1 MAETKHKDTVRGRK
15 RSLQSTTQRYLPIAE
30 IRNDT
35 VLLKNG
41 GIRAVIQVEALNF
54 NLKSETEQ
62 QSIIAGYGAFM
73 NTLTFPIQVSIRSIK
88 TNIDN
93 YLASISQLGEKQQNP
108 LLKQQTLHYVN
119 FIQQLL
125 EVADIMQK
133 HFYVI
138 IPIDQT
144 IRKKTLLEQF
154 MDWLHPDDTLAKAS
168 IRNRNLIGGLK
179 ELNERSE
186 LVMTGLNNVG
196 LHTRRLSTRELLIL
210 YYEIFNPKTSQH
222 QKIPSDMNALGFV
235 KAHI

>member
-1 MAETKHKDTVRGRK
+1 MSDSKQKDTVRTRK
-15 RSLQSTTQRYLPIAE
+15 RSVQMSTQRYLPIAE

-62 QSIIAGYGAFM
+62 QSIISGYGAFM
-73 NTLTFPIQVSIRSIK
+73 NTLTFPIQISIRSIK
-88 TNIDN
+88 TNIDS
-93 YLASISQLGEKQQNP
+93 YLASIAQLGEKQTNT
-108 LLKQQTLHYVN
+108 LLKEQTLHYVN

-125 EVADIMQK
+125 DVADIMQK

-138 IPIDQT
+138 IPIDQS
-144 IRKKTLLEQF
+144 IRKKTMLEQF
-154 MDWLHPDDTLAKAS
+154 MDWLNPDDTLAKAS
-168 IRNRNLIGGLK
+168 LRNHNLIAGLK
-179 ELNERSE
+179 ELNERTE

-196 LHTRRLSTRELLIL
+196 LHTRRLNTRDLLIL

-222 QKIPSDMNALGFV
+222 QKIPTDMGKLGFV
-235 KAHI
+235 EAHI